1 MPMVVCDLDGTL
13 QLAGDPLDYYTTVS
27 AALPGRLAATVSGPE
42 FCEITLATVSKAAA
56 VERIATRPG
65 FTRQEVVAFGDMP
78 NDLPVLAW
86 AGTGVAMANAHT
98 DVLAAADVVTASNDD
113 DGVARLLERLLDG
126 RFSSA
131 WAA

>member
-1 MPMVVCDLDGTL
+1 
-13 QLAGDPLDYYTTVS
+13 
-27 AALPGRLAATVSGPE
+27 
-42 FCEITLATVSKAAA
+42 
-56 VERIATRPG
+56 
-65 FTRQEVVAFGDMP
+65 
-78 NDLPVLAW
+78 
-86 AGTGVAMANAHT
+86 MANAHT